1 MRGHDS
7 FRHRASGQPPTPD
20 LQQIGERPLDSASL
34 RASLLRGARSSG
46 GMIPNVMFD
55 GS

>member
-1 MRGHDS
+1 MCVRIAPRIHWS
-7 FRHRASGQPPTPD
+7 RSSSARV
-20 LQQIGERPLDSASL
+20 DSASL
-34 RASLLRGARSSG
+34 RSIFPRGARSSG